1 MYKIETPN
9 KLYNGTTHGVRFEN
23 GVGYTDDKKVRDV
36 LINDFKYK
44 DATDYDEFQEQAE
57 ELGTTTKNTVEE
69 TTQANETLKEVAD
82 LEKLTVDELKEIAKN
97 KGLTNYSRLKRDE
110 LIELIKN
117 ENDA

>member
-1 MYKIETPN
+1 MLIMYKISTPN
-9 KLYNGTTHGVRFEN
+9 KRYSGVTE
-23 GVGYTDDKKVRDV
+23 GVAFADGIGQTDCKNTRNVLVNDYGYTD
-36 LINDFKYK
+36 L
-44 DATDYDEFQEQAE
+44 TEQAKDS
-57 ELGTTTKNTVEE
+57 GTTTKNTVEE
-69 TTQANETLKEVAD
+69 TAHANEALKEVAD